1 MPRVARIKFEGEGVY
16 HLYNRIACHKGDYPF
31 EQNQA
36 EAKRKF
42 VEILRFYSNAHCCE
56 ILAFTVMGNH
66 FHFIAHF
73 RDYRNLTR
81 AELEERVPLFYP
93 NTASQANIW
102 SDEQWERFNQRIFDV
117 SELMRSV
124 QSAFARWYNKRYE
137 RKGRLWADRYKSTVL
152 LDNQAV
158 LDCMHYIELNAMRAG
173 IAPNDRPED
182 FPWCSLH
189 YREIGQG
196 DWLSPLKEVLGED
209 YETSAIKTY
218 KAQIYHRGG
227 VPTENQ
233 SKTIPQKLILREEKR
248 DFAPRGVFSKKMRF
262 FSDGLAI
269 GTKEAVSVWLDRFK
283 LVAGLK
289 RDSQPRDAI
298 EGGIFYLRDQRS
310 NFRDI

>member
-1 MPRVARIKFEGEGVY
+1 MPRVARIKVEGEGVY
-16 HLYNRIACHKGDYPF
+16 HLYNRIACYKGDYPF
-31 EQNQA
+31 EQNKS

-42 VEILRFYSNAHCCE
+42 VDILKFYAQAHCCE

-66 FHFIAHF
+66 FHFIAKF
-73 RDYRNLTR
+73 RDFKNLTR
-81 AELEERVPLFYP
+81 TELEERVPMFYP
-93 NTASQANIW
+93 NTAMQANLW
-102 SDEQWERFNQRIFDV
+102 TEAQWERFNQRIFDV

-137 RKGRLWADRYKSTVL
+137 RKGRLWADRYKSTIL

-158 LDCMHYIELNAMRAG
+158 LDCMHYVELNAMRAG

-182 FPWCSLH
+182 FPWSSLH

-196 DWLSPLKEVLGED
+196 EWMSSIKEIIGERTED
-209 YETSAIKTY
+209 LALKTY

-227 VPTENQ
+227 VPTSE
-233 SKTIPQKLILREEKR
+233 SQKVISEQLIAREESR
-248 DFAPRGVFSKKMRF
+248 DFAPRGVFLKKMRF

-269 GTKEAVSVWLDRFK
+269 GTREATSEWIVRFQQ
-283 LVAGLK
+283 LAGLK
-289 RDSQPRDAI
+289 REMKPRDALD
-298 EGGIFYLRDQRS
+298 GGIYYLRDQRS